1 MAIDNMQGKVTTT
14 GTMNRR
20 PVMPKGKVNPQLQA
34 GGSQPLPEDPTK
46 PVNPF
51 APKPTGP
58 VLPNKEIATGDSD
71 TEPTTEIEKEFV
83 NRINSL
89 TDEDKLNFT
98 NILSPSVKN
107 TLSKLLPE
115 LSEVM
120 EDLGTNEPN
129 VIIPLS
135 TVKRYAVSKYGGTD
149 ESDAVNN
156 FMADMLGPEIQQAS
170 TMDTQQTTN
179 VPPSQP
185 TETAGLMTSPQN
197 METV

>member
-1 MAIDNMQGKVTTT
+1 MAINDMKGTVTTT
-14 GTMNRR
+14 GMMDKG

-51 APKPTGP
+51 TPKPTGP
-58 VLPNKEIATGDSD
+58 VLPNKKIAQNQNNTAFKG
-71 TEPTTEIEKEFV
+71 TTD
-83 NRINSL
+83 L
-89 TDEDKLNFT
+89 TDEDMETINAA
-98 NILSPSVKN
+98 LSPSVK
-107 TLSKLLPE
+107 TALGKVFPDLKS
-115 LSEVM
+115 VI
-120 EDLGTNEPN
+120 DQLGTNEPN

-135 TVKRYAVSKYGGTD
+135 VATRYATSKYGGET
-149 ESDAVNN
+149 ESDALTN
-156 FMADMLGPEIQQAS
+156 FMTDMMSPEINATANNQ
-170 TMDTQQTTN
+170 METQQTTN

>member
-1 MAIDNMQGKVTTT
+1 MAISDMKGTVTSP

-20 PVMPKGKVNPQLQA
+20 PVMPKGNVNPQLQT

-51 APKPTGP
+51 TPKPTGP
-58 VLPNKEIATGDSD
+58 VLPNKKIAQNQNNTAFKG
-71 TEPTTEIEKEFV
+71 TTD
-83 NRINSL
+83 L
-89 TDEDKLNFT
+89 TDEDMETINSA
-98 NILSPSVKN
+98 LSPSVKN
-107 TLSKLLPE
+107 ALGKVFPDLKSTI
-115 LSEVM
+115 
-120 EDLGTNEPN
+120 DQLGTNEPN

-135 TVKRYAVSKYGGTD
+135 VAKRYATSKYGGET
-149 ESDAVNN
+149 ESDALTN
-156 FMADMLGPEIQQAS
+156 FMTDMMSPEINATANNQ
-170 TMDTQQTTN
+170 METQQTTN

>member
-1 MAIDNMQGKVTTT
+1 MAINDMKGTVTTT
-14 GTMNRR
+14 GMMDKG

-51 APKPTGP
+51 MPKPTGP
-58 VLPNKEIATGDSD
+58 VLPNKKIAQNQNNTAFKG
-71 TEPTTEIEKEFV
+71 TTD
-83 NRINSL
+83 L
-89 TDEDKLNFT
+89 TDEDMETINAA
-98 NILSPSVKN
+98 LSPSVK
-107 TLSKLLPE
+107 TALGKVFPDLKSTI
-115 LSEVM
+115 
-120 EDLGTNEPN
+120 DQLGTNEPN

-135 TVKRYAVSKYGGTD
+135 VATRYATSKYGGET
-149 ESDAVNN
+149 ESDALTN
-156 FMADMLGPEIQQAS
+156 FMTDMMSPEINATANNQ
-170 TMDTQQTTN
+170 METQQTTN